1 MTWLKGS
8 ERRRKQ
14 IYSVATLEAAR
25 ELVNQSAIRDAK
37 VKDRDLHD
45 RLQKQ
50 THARNSTN
58 DQLGCSYMACTQ
70 AALTMHKRP
79 QFELTAGGY
88 TQMPL
93 ALKQAASE
101 QLEYHMRARGS
112 QKGRRPRRSPRA
124 RQPHAVARVRR
135 AGSWGSS
142 RRSTAPG

>member
-1 MTWLKGS
+1 MPSLDKRD
-8 ERRRKQ
+8 E
-14 IYSVATLEAAR
+14 ATLEAAR

-50 THARNSTN
+50 THARGSTG

-70 AALTMHKRP
+70 ATLTMHKRP

-101 QLEYHMRARGS
+101 QLEYHMRARGL
-112 QKGRRPRRSPRA
+112 QKGHRASEEPTRPRADPDA
-124 RQPHAVARVRR
+124 ATHARR